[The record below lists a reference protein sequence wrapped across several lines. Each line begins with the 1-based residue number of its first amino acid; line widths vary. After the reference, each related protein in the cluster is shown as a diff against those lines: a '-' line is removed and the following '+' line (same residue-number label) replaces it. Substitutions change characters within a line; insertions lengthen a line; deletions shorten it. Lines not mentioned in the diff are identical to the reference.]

1 MRRISA
7 LFPTILSLAFLPLLN
22 AAELTGVWKADG
34 TNTPHSSP
42 EAPGEAAVTVR
53 FPGSAQLY
61 REPDRA
67 TFRPSR
73 EAFEAAEFELEARVI
88 TDTPDPVRAFR
99 LVREAAEA
107 GSARAQVRLGDY
119 YLNGDQVAQSI
130 SEALA
135 LYRKAFDAGY
145 LSAAVKLGRCAELG
159 IGSDPEPVRAAELY
173 GIAARA
179 GDADGQ
185 YAFGRCHLKGIG
197 MEPDAAGAVFWF
209 KTATAVG
216 QLDAVRELGVCYL
229 TGTGVEKDEAEGS
242 RLIEAAAASG
252 DPEALVIL
260 SNN

>member
-88 TDTPDPVRAFR
+88 TDTPDPVRAWLFFKDKDGRWYQTIEEYR
-99 LVREAAEA
+99 LAPGVWQKL
-107 GSARAQVRLGDY
+107 SARWTA
-119 YLNGDQVAQSI
+119 
-130 SEALA
+130 
-135 LYRKAFDAGY
+135 
-145 LSAAVKLGRCAELG
+145 
-159 IGSDPEPVRAAELY
+159 P
-173 GIAARA
+173 ARS
-179 GDADGQ
+179 G
-185 YAFGRCHLKGIG
+185 
-197 MEPDAAGAVFWF
+197 
-209 KTATAVG
+209 
-216 QLDAVRELGVCYL
+216 
-229 TGTGVEKDEAEGS
+229 
-242 RLIEAAAASG
+242 AASG
-252 DPEALVIL
+252 IRRL
-260 SNN
+260 STRWPQPNFTQAASPSTGKKSVNSPWRSATRPAPANGNRQARAARLPLPGTGRSQRPVPGPLPAVARVFQSLRSG

>member
-88 TDTPDPVRAFR
+88 TDTAIR
-99 LVREAAEA
+99 
-107 GSARAQVRLGDY
+107 SAPGCFSRTRT
-119 YLNGDQVAQSI
+119 
-130 SEALA
+130 
-135 LYRKAFDAGY
+135 
-145 LSAAVKLGRCAELG
+145 
-159 IGSDPEPVRAAELY
+159 
-173 GIAARA
+173 
-179 GDADGQ
+179 
-185 YAFGRCHLKGIG
+185 
-197 MEPDAAGAVFWF
+197 AAG
-209 KTATAVG
+209 T
-216 QLDAVRELGVCYL
+216 RP
-229 TGTGVEKDEAEGS
+229 S
-242 RLIEAAAASG
+242 RST
-252 DPEALVIL
+252 V
-260 SNN
+260 